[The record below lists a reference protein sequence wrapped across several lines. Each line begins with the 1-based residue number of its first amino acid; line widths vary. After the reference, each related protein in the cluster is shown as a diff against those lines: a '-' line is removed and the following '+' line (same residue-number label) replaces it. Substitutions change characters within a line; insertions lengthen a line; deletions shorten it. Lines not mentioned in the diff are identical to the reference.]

1 MTAGHDLYDSYIVTR
16 AMRKVRAPQGRM
28 LANGQAELDIW
39 HYVLPKPEPTE
50 SAAEKKTPTTCGH
63 IRARR
68 KRKAETV
75 V

>member
-1 MTAGHDLYDSYIVTR
+1 MTAGHDLYDSYVVTR

-50 SAAEKKTPTTCGH
+50 SAAEKKTPAAAYAV
-63 IRARR
+63 REKL
-68 KRKAETV
+68 KR
-75 V
+75 